1 MAKKKKPNGKDS
13 PSEKGVDA
21 LRAILEGAEKVDF
34 EAGLPQYLPPYE
46 SLPEIDRQ
54 LAKVDRSDWGNS
66 VRLVARYGHN
76 LTFVTKAGW
85 CGWTGQRWS
94 LLRGPTMA
102 HRYSQK
108 ITRDIRGEVLAA
120 MAEGPRDDEKPKDF
134 LDRIKKYY
142 KFAIDSGNT
151 NRIAAIMREA
161 VTDLEKDM
169 DVFDTHPFLL
179 NVQNGT
185 LNLKAEYNG
194 DEDFDGIVLEEHN
207 REHYITKLA
216 RVSYDRHADAPTFN
230 KFIKEIL
237 PDDEIRLFL
246 QRYFG
251 YCLTGDTGKQVIVML
266 WGEGSNGKSTLMDVL
281 TWMLGDYATVTP
293 FATLLHTD
301 QRKGGDASPDL
312 ARLPGAR
319 LVSAAEPETGA
330 RFSESMLKQ
339 LTGSEIMTVRHLH
352 KDFFEFKP
360 QFKLC
365 LSFNNKPYIR
375 GQDRGIWRR
384 ILLVPFTQSFE
395 DEDEL
400 KNSPNAKL
408 KIENLDKKLKE
419 EAPGILNWLLDGYRM
434 WAEDGFKIPAKV
446 RAATAEYK
454 HESNP
459 IQQFIEAWCE
469 KRAEAIVGSS
479 RMYDAYKLWCK
490 ESALDP
496 MTQNSFGRRMTGMN
510 FERVTN
516 PYSHYRGI
524 QLNNEAENRVIQEE
538 SRSFRRREATDN

>member
-1 MAKKKKPNGKDS
+1 MARKKKGTGKDT
-13 PSEKGVDA
+13 PSVKGVED
-21 LRAILEGAEKVDF
+21 LRAILESAEGMTF
-34 EAGLPQYLPPYE
+34 EDQLPQNLPPYE
-46 SLPEIDRQ
+46 SLPEIDRL
-54 LAKVDRSDWGNS
+54 LAKLDRTDWGNS
-66 VRLVARYGHN
+66 RRLVARYGHN
-76 LTFVTKAGW
+76 LIFVPKAGW

-94 LLRGPTMA
+94 LARGPTMA
-102 HRYSQK
+102 HLYSQN

-120 MAEGPRDDEKPKDF
+120 MAEGPRDDETPKDF
-134 LDRIKKYY
+134 LERIKKHY
-142 KFAIDSGNT
+142 KFAFDSGNT

-161 VTDLEKDM
+161 VPLLEKEM
-169 DVFDTHPFLL
+169 EVFDTRPFLL
-179 NVQNGT
+179 NVANGT
-185 LNLKAEYNG
+185 INLKAEYNG
-194 DEDFDGIVLEEHN
+194 EDDFDGIVLEDYN
-207 REHYITKLA
+207 REHYITKMA
-216 RVSYDRHADAPTFN
+216 RVSYDRNADAPTFR
-230 KFIKEIL
+230 KFIHEIL

-301 QRKGGDASPDL
+301 RQKGGDASPDL

-319 LVSAAEPETGA
+319 LVSAAEPESGA

-395 DEDEL
+395 DAEEL
-400 KNSPNAKL
+400 KNNPNAKL
-408 KIENLDKKLKE
+408 KVENLDKTLKE

-454 HESNP
+454 YESNP
-459 IQQFIEAWCE
+459 IHQFMEAWCE
-469 KRAEAIVGSS
+469 KKPDSIVGST
-479 RMYDAYKLWCK
+479 RLYDAYKLWCK
-490 ESALDP
+490 ESTLDP
-496 MTQNSFGRRMTGMN
+496 MSQNAFGRRMTSMG
-510 FERVTN
+510 FERFSN
-516 PYSHYRGI
+516 PYSHYKGL
-524 QLNNEAENRVIQEE
+524 QLTNDAESRVIQEE
-538 SRSFRRREATDN
+538 SKSFRRREGADS